1 MKKSVKVV
9 GLIAIYAVIAVLIGL
24 TLAYFYQHSN
34 FFRSLF
40 DGSSAAPAS
49 LANGNEASIREAA
62 QSVETMNQTAARL
75 SFFILTAILILQA
88 FAFVTAGAVFVGLR
102 HSTESIPVRMK
113 KLDNADLFLDLPL
126 YFGLLGTVAS
136 FIVMSFN
143 PNISR
148 LIAYS
153 STLVGIIF
161 SVILRLTL
169 QYPLRQALICA
180 SAEDT
185 EEELTDGTTPA
196 STASTYAS
204 PAAPAASARPAA
216 PASTPAPAQANL
228 QKTPAAAA
236 PKTVNIQKTPTASAP
251 KTVNLQKAPVA
262 SAPKTINLQK
272 TSAQGQAPDAHR
284 AENAT
289 QAQNE
294 GKEIKQ

>member
-1 MKKSVKVV
+1 MKKTFRIV
-9 GLIAIYAVIAVLIGL
+9 GLIAIYTVIAVLIVL
-24 TLAYFYQHSN
+24 SLVYFYKTSD

-40 DGSSAAPAS
+40 DGGTTAAPAK
-49 LANGNEASIREAA
+49 LANGNDVREAA
-62 QSVETMNQTAARL
+62 KTVETMNKTAAHL
-75 SFFILTAILILQA
+75 SLFILIAILILQA

-102 HSTESIPVRMK
+102 HSTESIAVRMK

-169 QYPLRQALICA
+169 QYPLKQALICA
-180 SAEDT
+180 AAQEN
-185 EEELTDGTTPA
+185 EEQGVEPPAAIQAKPADPAANEKDKSPA
-196 STASTYAS
+196 SI
-204 PAAPAASARPAA
+204 APAKPADSVADKKDNISASAGSQKTPTAQGPKVINISMTP
-216 PASTPAPAQANL
+216 PASTP
-228 QKTPAAAA
+228 KTI
-236 PKTVNIQKTPTASAP
+236 NIQKTP
-251 KTVNLQKAPVA
+251 
-262 SAPKTINLQK
+262 
-272 TSAQGQAPDAHR
+272 SAQGQTPDAHS
-284 AENAT
+284 AEKAN

-294 GKEIKQ
+294 RKDDKK